1 MDGLTAVRR
10 IREMERE
17 GRFRSHVPIIAVTA
31 NARPEHVTRALEA
44 GMDDVCTKPF
54 GISDIMEKMKF
65 WVGEASARM
74 TVDADR
80 EEFAGG

>member
-17 GRFRSHVPIIAVTA
+17 GKFRSHVPIIAVTA
-31 NARPEHVTRALEA
+31 NARPEHVNGALEA

-54 GISDIMEKMKF
+54 SISEIMEKMKF
-65 WVGEASARM
+65 WIGEVAARM
-74 TVDADR
+74 AVDADR